1 MDGPEVALSA
11 FSFRDVVLL
20 YPLAVALHV
29 FEEWPGFPVWAR
41 RFASPRYSD
50 RAYAITHAFAIALA
64 LGTALLLR
72 ACPAPWLVFGFF
84 AFVFG
89 PGVLCNAFFH
99 AGASLASRS
108 YCPGVVTGLAVYLPL
123 AAALTALAAREE
135 LIGAPVLGLAL
146 GIAAAFHTLEVG
158 HNVFERW

>member
-1 MDGPEVALSA
+1 VL
-11 FSFRDVVLL
+11 SFRDAVLL
-20 YPLAVALHV
+20 FPLAVALHV
-29 FEEWPGFPVWAR
+29 FEEWPGFPAWAR

-50 RAYAITHAFAIALA
+50 RAYAITHVFAIALA
-64 LGTALLLR
+64 LASMLLLR
-72 ACPAPWLVFGFF
+72 AFPAPWLVFAFF

-99 AGASLASRS
+99 AGASLASRT

-123 AAALTALAAREE
+123 FGLLAT
-135 LIGAPVLGLAL
+135 L
-146 GIAAAFHTLEVG
+146 AFHTLEVG